1 MGFRVYVKAGTVR
14 VNPFRDSDIDTVQV
28 TLERVI
34 YPRSF
39 LSRLRTN
46 PKAEFVSAECFI
58 RKRDN
63 RLVLVP
69 LGIEELVAFHFP
81 AGTIGMNLRF
91 KARDSFGDSLLSIK
105 TNFITED
112 IEDTEIVGKRE
123 AVVDLLEWLHV
134 PFSDFKLVK
143 AK

>member
-1 MGFRVYVKAGTVR
+1 MGFRVYAKAGTVR

-34 YPRSF
+34 YPRAF

-63 RLVLVP
+63 SLALVP
-69 LGIEELVAFHFP
+69 LGIEDLVAFHFP
-81 AGTIGMNLRF
+81 AGTVGVNVRF

-105 TNFITED
+105 TQLITDD

-134 PFSDFKLVK
+134 SLSEFRRE
-143 AK
+143 